1 MASEG
6 PTTPVRWGLLGTGD
20 ITNKVTR
27 GARRSDRVAFVAVGS
42 RTSERAEA
50 YARAH
55 DVPRAHGSYE
65 ALLDDPDVEAVYISL
80 PNSLHHEWT
89 MHALRAGK
97 HVLCEKPYSTRVQ
110 DVDEAYD
117 LADSRNLVLSEGF
130 MWRHHPQAAAL
141 KALLPDLGELQTIR
155 ATFSFVMGP
164 DRANDIRLNAQ
175 LEGGSLM
182 DVGCYCVSG
191 ARFLAGEEPATVYG
205 RAAWGPSGV
214 DLRFTGVLGFPSGVM
229 AEFTSAFTMDHRGLE
244 PIGDQGSALLLD
256 PWQAEPATL
265 VRDGAVVA
273 QWHPEDPHPMEVPYF
288 HEFENFCATVRG
300 EAKIL
305 LGRDHAAG
313 QARVLGALYESART
327 GREIAL

>member
-6 PTTPVRWGLLGTGD
+6 STTPVRWGLLGTGD
-20 ITNKVTR
+20 ITNKVVR
-27 GARRSDRVAFVAVGS
+27 GARRSDRLAFVAVGS
-42 RTSERAEA
+42 RTQERADT
-50 YARAH
+50 YASSH

-65 ALLDDPDVEAVYISL
+65 ALLADPDVEAVYISL

-97 HVLCEKPYSTRVQ
+97 HVLCEKPYSTRVE
-110 DVDEAYD
+110 DVEEAYD
-117 LADSRNLVLSEGF
+117 LAEAGNLVLTEGF

-141 KALLPDLGELQTIR
+141 KALLPQLGELQTIR
-155 ATFSFVMGP
+155 TTFAFAMGP
-164 DRANDIRLNAQ
+164 ERADDIRLSSD

-191 ARFLAGEEPATVYG
+191 ARFLTGEEPETVYG

-229 AEFTSAFTMDHRGLE
+229 AEFTSGFTMDHRGLE
-244 PIGDQGSALLLD
+244 PIGDVGSAQLLD
-256 PWQAEPATL
+256 PWQADPATL
-265 VRDGAVVA
+265 VHGDDIT
-273 QWHPEDPHPMEVPYF
+273 QWHPDDPHPMEVPYF
-288 HEFENFCATVRG
+288 HEFENFCAAVRG
-300 EAKIL
+300 EADIL
-305 LGRDHAAG
+305 LGRAHAAG

>member
-6 PTTPVRWGLLGTGD
+6 STTPVRWGLLGTGD
-20 ITNKVTR
+20 ITNKVVR
-27 GARRSDRVAFVAVGS
+27 GARRSDRLEFVAVGS
-42 RTSERAEA
+42 RTQERADA
-50 YARAH
+50 YAGSH

-65 ALLDDPDVEAVYISL
+65 ALLADPDVEAVYISL

-97 HVLCEKPYSTRVQ
+97 HVLCEKPYSTRVE
-110 DVDEAYD
+110 DVEEAYD
-117 LADSRNLVLSEGF
+117 LAEAHNLVLTEGF

-141 KALLPDLGELQTIR
+141 KALLPQLGELQTIR
-155 ATFSFVMGP
+155 ATFAFAMGP
-164 DRANDIRLNAQ
+164 DRANDIRLSSD

-191 ARFLAGEEPATVYG
+191 ARFLTGEEPAAVYG
-205 RAAWGPSGV
+205 RAVWGPSGV
-214 DLRFTGVLGFPSGVM
+214 DLRFTGILGFPSGVM
-229 AEFTSAFTMDHRGLE
+229 AEFTCSFTMDHRGLE
-244 PIGDQGSALLLD
+244 PIGAAGSARLLD

-265 VRDGAVVA
+265 VHGDHVTD
-273 QWHPEDPHPMEVPYF
+273 WHPDDPHPMEVPYF
-288 HEFENFCATVRG
+288 HEFENFCAAVRG
-300 EAKIL
+300 EAEIL
-305 LGRDHAAG
+305 LGRDHAVG